1 MRKYL
6 IYSTLA
12 TLGLIVIF
20 LVYLS
25 VYGIKTEKFN
35 DLIRVKIKQ
44 FDPKLSL
51 NISDVFLKLNVKEK
65 SININIQNA
74 KLYVDKKYINLSKID
89 LNLDVLKFL
98 KKENSIKKIRILLI
112 LY

>member
-25 VYGIKTEKFN
+25 AYGIKTEKFN

-51 NISDVFLKLNVKEK
+51 NINDVFLKLNVKEK

-98 KKENSIKKIRILLI
+98 KKENSIKKN
-112 LY
+112 